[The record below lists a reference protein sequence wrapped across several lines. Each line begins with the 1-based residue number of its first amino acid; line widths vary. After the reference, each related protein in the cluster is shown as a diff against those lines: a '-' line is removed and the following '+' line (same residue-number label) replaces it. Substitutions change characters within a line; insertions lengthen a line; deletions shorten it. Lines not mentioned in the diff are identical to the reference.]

1 MREIY
6 YLTDATNDTLTDNV
20 KRLSAGWGKG
30 KTHIYNILDGTD
42 CDPFAPFLSMYR
54 GVLRSGLST
63 SHWDAELEHER
74 RRYGHGTGGAAKMP
88 REVSAAQVHKEAFE
102 AIDALLTDKPAD
114 EQKRELRE
122 LIAIAQ
128 QKIESIERWEE
139 RQNGLKAVP
148 VKESERVRK

>member
-6 YLTDATNDTLTDNV
+6 LLTDATIDTLTDNV
-20 KRLSAGWGKG
+20 KRLSDWKG

-42 CDPFAPFLSMYR
+42 TDPFAPFFSIYK
-54 GVLRSGLST
+54 GVLRAGLST

-74 RRYGHGTGGAAKMP
+74 RRHGRSSGARPA
-88 REVSAAQVHKEAFE
+88 REVSVVEVHKEAFE

-114 EQKRELRE
+114 VQKRELRE

-128 QKIESIERWEE
+128 QKIEGIERWEE
-139 RQNGLKAVP
+139 RQATNLRP
-148 VKESERVRK
+148 VKA